1 MKVCIG
7 PVQLVDRIIF
17 SDITQ
22 ENPGIGGSEHY
33 FLYLAHRLSLL
44 RKDIF
49 VTVLIK
55 GPVPSVHGYENTN
68 LNFAPLAAVDS
79 LENWDIA
86 ILGSGFLV
94 QEASRISLPARFIV
108 VSHHPH
114 DGNLE
119 QLLKKKKP
127 HAVVSLGRYQYL
139 SNSSR
144 GVNHF
149 RIPSFYLGGEPLQ
162 KDDGPKDPEL
172 IGHISS
178 LHPSKGFHVIA
189 KKWRKVVS
197 KNSGVKLEVLGGA
210 SLYGHHENHPLL
222 PTTQA
227 YGDRLTRLLG
237 SDLQNGTVRFLGRV
251 PGSIDSIVKRW
262 SVAVINPSGMGE
274 ADPATLRDL
283 IRLGVPIVSSRK
295 YGLSEYMDYFPE
307 TTVKNARSIPST
319 VKRLLDSQDL
329 QRKLIARSQVLAESL
344 LARNKVIEKAWDE
357 LLSLKGSELLEGDG
371 LNLASLQ
378 PEPPM
383 LSERLTLFK
392 NDLHARA
399 YRFLE
404 GIYTKI
410 KSVFIRP

>member
-1 MKVCIG
+1 
-7 PVQLVDRIIF
+7 
-17 SDITQ
+17 
-22 ENPGIGGSEHY
+22 
-33 FLYLAHRLSLL
+33 
-44 RKDIF
+44 
-49 VTVLIK
+49 VLFK
-55 GPVPSVHGYENTN
+55 GPAPSLQGYENAK
-68 LNFAPLAAVDS
+68 LNFAPLTAVNS

-94 QEASRISLPARFIV
+94 HEASLISLPARFIV

-119 QLLKKKKP
+119 QLLMNKKP

-149 RIPSFYLGGEPLQ
+149 RIPSFYLGGERLQ
-162 KDDGPKDPEL
+162 KNDGTKDPKL

-189 KKWRKVVS
+189 KKWRKVVR

-210 SLYGHHENHPLL
+210 SLYGQHENHPLL

-237 SDLQNGTVRFLGRV
+237 SDLQNGTVQFLGRV

-262 SVAVINPSGMGE
+262 SVAVINPSGIGE

-283 IRLGVPIVSSRK
+283 IRLGVPVVSSRK

-319 VKRLLDSQDL
+319 VNRLLDSHEL
-329 QRKLIARSQVLAESL
+329 QLKLIDRSRDLAASL
-344 LARNKVIEKAWDE
+344 LARNKVIENAWDE
-357 LLSLKGSELLEGDG
+357 LLFLKGSELLAREG

-378 PEPPM
+378 PEPPE
-383 LSERLTLFK
+383 LSERLTLFR

-404 GIYTKI
+404 GIYTKT
-410 KSVFIRP
+410 KSVFIKP